1 MAHAK
6 LSPSSAH
13 RWSSCTASV
22 SAQEGIADTSSD
34 ASKAGTARHLLSGVC
49 LETGRDPQVW
59 LGGVVEFDAD
69 GEEQLRT
76 MPLGTDYLPVDSQF
90 VDDCNVYVQFVR
102 ELVKSTGGELR
113 VETKVPISHLTGE
126 TGATGTADAIIL
138 SPDGELI
145 VVDAK
150 FGRGKVDAYEEV
162 VTGQHWNAAL
172 NNIEYVFES
181 RPNKQLAMYASGALH
196 HCDPVGL
203 QFDKVR
209 LVIVQPALSHVSEHA
224 MSREKLDSF
233 VKELSDKAVETR
245 TRPVFIASR
254 DNCHFCKALPR
265 CEAAKRNALT
275 EVFGGIED
283 LTAPREVATS
293 ELGTVFEKLDMIDD
307 WCNAIRQQVR
317 AELEQGRPVVGAQGP
332 YKLVKGKAGDLDW
345 VDAGRAVFELEVIHG
360 FERGDLFE
368 EKLTTPTKF
377 KKLLKLRDL
386 DQTLIDNLAERGPNA
401 RPQIV
406 PASSSK
412 PALDVTGGA
421 IGFDDLTK

>member
-22 SAQEGIADTSSD
+22 GAQEGIPDTSSD

-49 LETGRDPQVW
+49 LETGRDPQDY
-59 LGGVVEFDAD
+59 LGGVVEFDASGD
-69 GEEQLRT
+69 EQLRT
-76 MPLGTDYLPVDSQF
+76 TPLGADYLPVDQQF

-102 ELVKSTGGELR
+102 ELVRSTGGELR
-113 VETKVPISHLTGE
+113 VETKVPIDHITGE
-126 TGATGTADAIIL
+126 TSATGTADAIIL
-138 SPDGELI
+138 CPDGELI
-145 VVDAK
+145 VADAK
-150 FGRGKVDAYEEV
+150 FGRGKVDAYEEYV
-162 VTGQHWNAAL
+162 SGQHWSVEK
-172 NNIEYVFES
+172 NNIEYVFDT
-181 RPNKQLAMYASGALH
+181 RPNKQLAMYASGALL
-196 HCDPVGL
+196 HCDPAGID
-203 QFDKVR
+203 FDKVR
-209 LVIVQPALSHVSEHA
+209 LIIVQPALSHVSEYA
-224 MSREKLDSF
+224 MTRVALDAF
-233 VKELSDKAVETR
+233 VKGLSDKAAETR
-245 TRPVFIASR
+245 SRPTFVASR

-283 LTAPREVATS
+283 LTKPREVATPD
-293 ELGTVFEKLDMIDD
+293 LGVVYEKLDMIDD

-317 AELEQGRPVVGAQGP
+317 TELEQGRPVVGAQGP

-345 VDAGRAVFELEVIHG
+345 VDTGKAVFELEVIHG
-360 FERGDLFE
+360 FKRADLFE

-377 KKLLKLRDL
+377 KKLLKSRNL
-386 DQTLIDNLAERGPNA
+386 DPTLVDELAERGPNA

-412 PALDVTGGA
+412 PALEVVGGA
-421 IGFDDLTK
+421 AGFEDLTP

>member
-49 LETGRDPQVW
+49 LETGRDPQDY

-76 MPLGTDYLPVDSQF
+76 TPLGKDYLPIDQQF

-102 ELVKSTGGELR
+102 ELVKSTGGELH
-113 VETKVPISHLTGE
+113 VETKVPIDHITGE
-126 TGATGTADAIIL
+126 TGATGTADAIIACL
-138 SPDGELI
+138 DGELI
-145 VVDAK
+145 VADAK
-150 FGRGKVDAYEEV
+150 FGRGKVDAFEEYV
-162 VTGQHWNAAL
+162 SGQHWSVEK
-172 NNIEYVFES
+172 NNIEYVFDT
-181 RPNKQLAMYASGALH
+181 RPNKQLAMYASGALRH
-196 HCDPVGL
+196 HDPVGL

-209 LVIVQPALSHVSEHA
+209 LVIVQPALTHVSEYA
-224 MSREKLDSF
+224 MS
-233 VKELSDKAVETR
+233 VVELNKFTDALAKKAAETR
-245 TRPVFIASR
+245 TRPTFIASR

-283 LTAPREVATS
+283 LTTPRVVATPD
-293 ELGTVFEKLDMIDD
+293 LGVVYEKLDMIDD

-317 AELEQGRPVVGAQGP
+317 TELEQGRPVVGAQGP
-332 YKLVKGKAGDLDW
+332 YKLVQGKAGDLDW
-345 VDAGRAVFELEVIHG
+345 LDTDKAVFELEVIQG
-360 FERGDLFE
+360 FKRTDLFE

-377 KKLLKLRDL
+377 KRLLKSRKL
-386 DQTLIDNLAERGPNA
+386 DQTLVDELAERGPNA

-406 PASSSK
+406 PASSAK
-412 PALDVTGGA
+412 PALEVTGGA
-421 IGFDDLTK
+421 TGFEDLTA